1 MKEISLNI
9 LDIAENSV
17 KAGATLT
24 EITVNETDDTLTLKI
39 SDNGCGMT
47 AETLKA
53 VTDPFYTTR
62 TTRKVGMGL
71 PLLKMEAEQTG
82 GTFDIS
88 SRAESEYPEDHGTEV
103 TAVFNKKHID
113 YTPLGDVVSSIV
125 TLIQGHPDTD
135 FLFTHTYGSK
145 SVALDTR
152 ELRAVLEEVP
162 LNSYEVLK
170 FIEETLEKG
179 RKHMKSLAE
188 LQAIKEKMRDKV
200 ILREGVNSVR
210 VVVGMATCG
219 IAAGARPVLNA
230 LVEGVNKEGLTEK
243 VTVSQTGC
251 IGICQ
256 LEPIVEVFEPGK
268 EKITYVKMT
277 PEKAARVIEEHL
289 KNGNVVN
296 EYTIAAHK

>member
-47 AETLKA
+47 AETLKS

-82 GTFDIS
+82 GTFGIS
-88 SRAESEYPEDHGTEV
+88 SRAEV
-103 TAVFNKKHID
+103 TSVFNKKHID

-135 FLFTHTYGSK
+135 FLFMHTYGNK
-145 SVALDTR
+145 SVTLDTR
-152 ELRAVLEEVP
+152 DLRAVLEEVP

-170 FIEETLEKG
+170 FIEETL
-179 RKHMKSLAE
+179 RK
-188 LQAIKEKMRDKV
+188 
-200 ILREGVNSVR
+200 
-210 VVVGMATCG
+210 
-219 IAAGARPVLNA
+219 
-230 LVEGVNKEGLTEK
+230 
-243 VTVSQTGC
+243 
-251 IGICQ
+251 
-256 LEPIVEVFEPGK
+256 
-268 EKITYVKMT
+268 
-277 PEKAARVIEEHL
+277 EE
-289 KNGNVVN
+289 N
-296 EYTIAAHK
+296 I